1 MIRARRSAWL
11 TSRLHARRVVK
22 RLPSKSRRSD
32 AGDCFRRFRFLQ
44 AAIHVLDA
52 EAKKRC
58 VLAVDW
64 KGGELRGSA
73 RERRA
78 ACARAIAGARM
89 PATELRKAGGGGLG
103 NHEEISVGILFE
115 TLLEGTM

>member
-1 MIRARRSAWL
+1 MGARRSAWL
-11 TSRLHARRVVK
+11 TSRLHARRAVK

-32 AGDCFRRFRFLQ
+32 AGDCFRRFCFLQ
-44 AAIHVLDA
+44 VSIHVLDA
-52 EAKKRC
+52 EAKKLC
-58 VLAVDW
+58 VMAWWW
-64 KGGELRGSA
+64 KGRAVRGSA

-103 NHEEISVGILFE
+103 NHEEITVGILFE